1 VPDRLYL
8 SCWIRG
14 FNEANMLRYFE
25 KLLSLFPFSQLTQRG
40 PVLRVYAIERAEPPQ
55 MEREISKPVDTAALV
70 MGAREFAHADSGIE
84 VEAAWDLWQFD
95 GEWKLG
101 PASVTLVCQGP
112 EFETEDGDHLRIEF
126 GPDARFLP
134 MEGVEGSLRMGQS
147 NLRSLLH
154 FVGEIEKNL
163 PLENRRLWSESGR
176 NFAGVVAEMI
186 NGWNVQ

>member
-1 VPDRLYL
+1 
-8 SCWIRG
+8 
-14 FNEANMLRYFE
+14 MLRYFE

-55 MEREISKPVDTAALV
+55 MEREITKPVDTAALV